1 MDDSIPEMSAG
12 EMTPHLHIGH
22 AMRHF
27 AEYLGA
33 KYHLQ
38 ELAPKNRAIRLVAQ
52 ATKRPLDEIASIS
65 NRAIL
70 DTLQDDWRDFLAT
83 LSDFDRESLLAAV
96 DRDPTAKPSAE

>member
-52 ATKRPLDEIASIS
+52 ATKRPLDEIAAIT
-65 NRAIL
+65 NQAIL
-70 DTLQDDWRDFLAT
+70 EILQDDWQAFLAT

-96 DRDPTAKPSAE
+96 QRDPTEKSSEE